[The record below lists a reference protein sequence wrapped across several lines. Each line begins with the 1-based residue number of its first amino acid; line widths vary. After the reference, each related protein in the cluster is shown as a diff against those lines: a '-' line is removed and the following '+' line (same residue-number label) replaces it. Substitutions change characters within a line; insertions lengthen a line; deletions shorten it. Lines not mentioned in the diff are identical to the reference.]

1 MAKFLGEIMNHELFS
16 ATPDEF
22 ALDVRGYFRTLGIS
36 AAPVLDAAGHPLGFV
51 SLSDMYELTEETR
64 VESIMSSPADPLQ
77 ITATIE
83 DAAKTM
89 AERGRHHLVV
99 VDDDGRA
106 VGYVGSLDVVRGL
119 IGAPTPHPEAFRTY
133 EPTTGTSWSEE
144 ATLSMENVER
154 IPDGPGVISLV
165 RSKPGERD
173 RVVWSAGSRNVRTK
187 AIGILS
193 GAEPTL
199 AHLDAD
205 LDAGALRFRVA
216 SEHPPAA

>member
-1 MAKFLGEIMNHELFS
+1 MAKYLGEIMNHELFS
-16 ATPDEF
+16 AALDDF

-36 AAPVLDAAGHPLGFV
+36 AAPVLDAAGRPVGFV
-51 SLSDMYELTEETR
+51 SLTDMFELSEDTQ
-64 VESIMSSPADPLQ
+64 VESIMSSPADPLPV
-77 ITATIE
+77 TATIE

-106 VGYVGSLDVVRGL
+106 VGFVGSLDVVRGL
-119 IGAPTPHPEAFRTY
+119 VGAPVPHPEAFRTY
-133 EPTTGTSWSEE
+133 EPTTGTAWSEE

-173 RVVWSAGSRNVRTK
+173 RVVWSAGSQNARTK

-199 AHLDAD
+199 EYLAAD

-216 SEHPPAA
+216 SSPA

>member
-1 MAKFLGEIMNHELFS
+1 MAKYLSEIMNHELFG
-16 ATPDEF
+16 ATPDEY

-36 AAPVLDAAGHPLGFV
+36 AAPVLDPSGHPIGFV
-51 SLSDMYELTEETR
+51 SLSDMYELSEDTR
-64 VESIMSSPADPLQ
+64 VESIMSSPADPLRV
-77 ITATIE
+77 TTTIE
-83 DAAKTM
+83 GAAKTM

-106 VGYVGSLDVVRGL
+106 VGFVGSLDVVRGL
-119 IGAPTPHPEAFRTY
+119 IGAPVPHPEAFRTH
-133 EPTTGTSWSEE
+133 EPTTGAAWSEE
-144 ATLSMENVER
+144 ATLSMENIER

-165 RSKPGERD
+165 RSKAGERD
-173 RVVWSAGSRNVRTK
+173 RVVWSAGSTNVRTK

-199 AHLDAD
+199 EHLSAD

-216 SEHPPAA
+216 STS